1 MDDRKTYF
9 LMAGIIFTLVALFHL
24 VRIYMEWPVIIGD
37 WSVPKWAR
45 ERAYRLFPDLRDSN
59 ANTFRTSDWEIPNCL
74 AMREGAIPAL
84 KVASTAFT

>member
-1 MDDRKTYF
+1 
-9 LMAGIIFTLVALFHL
+9 VE
-24 VRIYMEWPVIIGD
+24 RISLNRD
-37 WSVPKWAR
+37 
-45 ERAYRLFPDLRDSN
+45 YRRFPNLRDSN